1 MKRTVC
7 NCLFVAALA
16 ALPGCLAVNAMFGVL
31 GLVTS
36 GPVQYAGTAYT
47 VGEYTYEYAVNGK
60 TPDAVLGEKFAW
72 LTEDEPQPP
81 VVLAETS
88 PEGAPPHGATQADA
102 ATPLMADGADSL
114 TLRPGHGPQPETDRY
129 DTVSL
134 MADAG
139 PAAGP
144 PAIPVSQ
151 RTRSAPARPTVATV
165 TVAAAKPAPA
175 THAAPVTTEAAAVEP
190 TAPTRTATA
199 TAPPSGFN
207 PFSGTDSLAARMDRM
222 ESTLAQAERILLREP
237 DQGVIYPASRNDDPQ
252 GSDTAGVSGEWSIR
266 HPVMQ
271 PGPGQPGIA
280 VRPAV
285 PNTAEAALATPF
297 RAS

>member
-7 NCLFVAALA
+7 NCLFVAALV

-60 TPDAVLGEKFAW
+60 TPDTVLGEKFAW
-72 LTEDEPQPP
+72 LTGDEPPSP

-88 PEGAPPHGATQADA
+88 QEIAPPHEPAHANVA
-102 ATPLMADGADSL
+102 IPLMADGSGSL
-114 TLRPGHGPQPETDRY
+114 TLRPGHGAPPETGRY

-139 PAAGP
+139 PAAER
-144 PAIPVSQ
+144 PAVPASPHT
-151 RTRSAPARPTVATV
+151 RTAT
-165 TVAAAKPAPA
+165 
-175 THAAPVTTEAAAVEP
+175 VEP
-190 TAPTRTATA
+190 TAPTRISTATA
-199 TAPPSGFN
+199 SPSGLNPPSD
-207 PFSGTDSLAARMDRM
+207 TDLLATRMDRM

-280 VRPAV
+280 VRPAA

>member
-7 NCLFVAALA
+7 TCLFAAALA

-60 TPDAVLGEKFAW
+60 TPDTVLGEKLAW
-72 LTEDEPQPP
+72 LTGDEQPSP
-81 VVLAETS
+81 VILAETS
-88 PEGAPPHGATQADA
+88 QMNDPPHGRAHVTA
-102 ATPLMADGADSL
+102 ATPFMADDSDSL
-114 TLRPGHGPQPETDRY
+114 TLRPGQGSPPGTDRY

-134 MADAG
+134 TADAG
-139 PAAGP
+139 PDAER

-151 RTRSAPARPTVATV
+151 RRKTAPGRPTVAIV
-165 TVAAAKPAPA
+165 TVASVTVATGEQTPA
-175 THAAPVTTEAAAVEP
+175 TTE
-190 TAPTRTATA
+190 TATAEPPRTFIA
-199 TAPPSGFN
+199 TAPPPGLN
-207 PFSGTDSLAARMDRM
+207 LLSGTGSLAARMDRM

-237 DQGVIYPASRNDDPQ
+237 DQGVIYPASRNDDPR
-252 GSDTAGVSGEWSIR
+252 GSATAGISGEWSIR

-280 VRPAV
+280 VRTAV
-285 PNTAEAALATPF
+285 PNTAEATFATPF
-297 RAS
+297 QAS